1 MSIMKKQ
8 FILKLSSLAFVLV
21 ALPVQALTPVP
32 VPTEPIY
39 YEPPI
44 VEITDEIRKHSCVE
58 IDGAINQLHPY
69 RYSYKPDF
77 YADGSNKLAATLIV
91 FDSIPIVEG
100 WLGLAYLG
108 YSSLVD
114 EKEAR
119 RTQQIEQKI
128 AMLQRVKAEKHC
140 FE

>member
-1 MSIMKKQ
+1 MKKQ
-8 FILKLSSLAFVLV
+8 FLLKLISLTLGLMAFPVL
-21 ALPVQALTPVP
+21 ALTPVP

-91 FDSIPIVEG
+91 FDTIPIVEG

>member
-1 MSIMKKQ
+1 MHYSFYIT
-8 FILKLSSLAFVLV
+8 LSGVVLCLSV
-21 ALPVQALTPVP
+21 LPAQALTSVP
-32 VPTEPIY
+32 VPTSPIY
-39 YEPPI
+39 YEPPV
-44 VEITDEIRKHSCVE
+44 VEIVDEIRKQSCAE

-69 RYSYKPDF
+69 RYSYKPG
-77 YADGSNKLAATLIV
+77 YYEDGSNKLAATLIV

-119 RTQQIEQKI
+119 RTQKIEQKI

-140 FE
+140 YE

>member
-1 MSIMKKQ
+1 MNKQ
-8 FILKLSSLAFVLV
+8 FVIKLGSMAF
-21 ALPVQALTPVP
+21 ALMAVPVQALTPVP

-77 YADGSNKLAATLIV
+77 YADGSNKLATTLIA
-91 FDSIPIVEG
+91 FDTIPIVKG
-100 WLGLAYLG
+100 WLGLAYLS

>member
-1 MSIMKKQ
+1 MRYSFSIM
-8 FILKLSSLAFVLV
+8 LSGAVLLSLS
-21 ALPVQALTPVP
+21 LPAKALTAVP
-32 VPTEPIY
+32 VPTDPIY
-39 YEPPI
+39 YEPPV
-44 VEITDEIRKHSCVE
+44 VEVSQEVRQYSCAE

-69 RYSYKPDF
+69 RYSYKPGYYQDS
-77 YADGSNKLAATLIV
+77 SNKLAAALIT

-119 RTQQIEQKI
+119 RTQVVEQKI

-140 FE
+140 YE

>member
-1 MSIMKKQ
+1 MKNQ
-8 FILKLSSLAFVLV
+8 FFIKLCSVTFGLMV
-21 ALPVQALTPVP
+21 LPVQALTLIP
-32 VPTEPIY
+32 VPTEPVY
-39 YEPPI
+39 YEPP
-44 VEITDEIRKHSCVE
+44 VVGITDEIRKHSCVE

-69 RYSYKPDF
+69 RYSYKPD
-77 YADGSNKLAATLIV
+77 YYEDGSNKLAVALIA
-91 FDSIPIVEG
+91 FDTVPIVEG

-114 EKEAR
+114 EKEVR
-119 RTQQIEQKI
+119 RREQIEQKI

>member
-1 MSIMKKQ
+1 MKKQ
-8 FILKLSSLAFVLV
+8 FIIKLSSLAFVLV

>member
-1 MSIMKKQ
+1 MRYSFSIM
-8 FILKLSSLAFVLV
+8 LSSAVLLSLS
-21 ALPVQALTPVP
+21 LPAQALTAIP

-39 YEPPI
+39 YEPPV
-44 VEITDEIRKHSCVE
+44 VEISPEVRQYSCAE

-69 RYSYKPDF
+69 RYSYKPG
-77 YADGSNKLAATLIV
+77 YYQDGSNKLAAALIT

-119 RTQQIEQKI
+119 RTQAVEQKI

-140 FE
+140 YE

>member
-1 MSIMKKQ
+1 MKKQ

-44 VEITDEIRKHSCVE
+44 IEITDEIRKHSCVE

>member
-1 MSIMKKQ
+1 MNK
-8 FILKLSSLAFVLV
+8 FFVKLSSLALGLI
-21 ALPVQALTPVP
+21 ALPVLALTPVP

-77 YADGSNKLAATLIV
+77 YNDGSNKLAATLIV
-91 FDSIPIVEG
+91 FDTIPIVQG